1 MPFGALLPFL
11 FQDGIH
17 LLQSAR
23 SASVAN
29 TVLQRL
35 RHSALQSG
43 RYYLG
48 SPMLALQWLRGQD
61 EVPGTACQPLKTMGM
76 YWNLKFGEKK
86 HLISWNFLGGF
97 CIFSVMA
104 EAYFFEDSPPVAEDL
119 RRSMVQWDDQQLAV
133 RLLEAGGYGI
143 NVPYGSIWVFWTK
156 IGELTSNCWCLTSNY
171 WNCFTEFHQPRIS
184 VGGSNNVEWTPGLVG
199 RAKELTWHL
208 PQENSYQRLLEGQ
221 RRIKLHER
229 ALILLDPPYDSGTSY
244 FTWNL
249 FMLRRLRAAWPGA
262 ARQQRWMPAGVA
274 KWEGHFHIL

>member
-1 MPFGALLPFL
+1 MAKGTRRGPW
-11 FQDGIH
+11 DGVST
-17 LLQSAR
+17 LK
-23 SASVAN
+23 N
-29 TVLQRL
+29 YGNVLE
-35 RHSALQSG
+35 SEIWG
-43 RYYLG
+43 
-48 SPMLALQWLRGQD
+48 
-61 EVPGTACQPLKTMGM
+61 
-76 YWNLKFGEKK
+76 KK

-229 ALILLDPPYDSGTSY
+229 ARILLDPPYDSGTSY

-262 ARQQRWMPAGVA
+262 ARQQR
-274 KWEGHFHIL
+274 